1 MKNRTLDN
9 CKYIKGVLMIFVIL
23 GHSVAFWTGNW
34 FDVETPA
41 HEAHA
46 LKVLCSWLGSFHT
59 YAFVLISGYIFAFKM
74 KLGGYSKYSVLLK
87 NKAKRLLV
95 SYFFVTIIWLIPFQ
109 VFLFKRS
116 MQTLRDN
123 YLFCNSP
130 EQLWFLWMLFWIF
143 VIYWPLKNILDQ
155 KWGWIL
161 IGVLYCIGVLGYHRF
176 PNYFRIW
183 DALQY
188 MPLFYLGIRIRVNKG
203 DGSEIKFWHGIV
215 LVMVDIILF
224 VISSRYEESHGVLGK
239 LANAMLPLALH
250 MVGALMIFVVLQY
263 IFEKRVKAGLII
275 EALSKYSL
283 PMYLFHQ
290 QLIYLTILWLNGKI
304 NPYFNAAANFIFA
317 IVGSILISV
326 LLTRWKVT
334 RVLIGERG

>member
-1 MKNRTLDN
+1 M
-9 CKYIKGVLMIFVIL
+9 
-23 GHSVAFWTGNW
+23 
-34 FDVETPA
+34 
-41 HEAHA
+41 
-46 LKVLCSWLGSFHT
+46 
-59 YAFVLISGYIFAFKM
+59 
-74 KLGGYSKYSVLLK
+74 
-87 NKAKRLLV
+87 
-95 SYFFVTIIWLIPFQ
+95 
-109 VFLFKRS
+109 
-116 MQTLRDN
+116 
-123 YLFCNSP
+123 
-130 EQLWFLWMLFWIF
+130 
-143 VIYWPLKNILDQ
+143 
-155 KWGWIL
+155 
-161 IGVLYCIGVLGYHRF
+161 
-176 PNYFRIW
+176 
-183 DALQY
+183 
-188 MPLFYLGIRIRVNKG
+188 NKG